1 MDYSCKKKCP
11 IYTREK
17 IFEKKGVT
25 CTVSSTVM
33 RDCPYIPDHSNHTRW
48 IYKMFTHK
56 YSILIM
62 MDLKLDLRVLAQT
75 SHSKWPSLI
84 SCYQFNSKLM
94 KN

>member
-1 MDYSCKKKCP
+1 MDYSCKKNVQFIQGEKFLKKRVLPPQCP
-11 IYTREK
+11 A
-17 IFEKKGVT
+17 
-25 CTVSSTVM
+25 VM
-33 RDCPYIPDHSNHTRW
+33 RDCPYIPDCLNHTRW

-56 YSILIM
+56 YSVLIT

-84 SCYQFNSKLM
+84 SSYQFNSKLM